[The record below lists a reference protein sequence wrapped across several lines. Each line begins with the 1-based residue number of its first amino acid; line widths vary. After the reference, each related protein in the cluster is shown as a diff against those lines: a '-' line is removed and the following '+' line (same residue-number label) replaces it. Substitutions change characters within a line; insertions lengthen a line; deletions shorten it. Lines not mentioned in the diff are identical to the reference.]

1 MRALIK
7 KVAVLSCLNEFILPI
22 RIYYEDTDAGGI
34 VYHANYLKFM
44 ERARTEW
51 LRSLGM
57 EQDALSQQGFLFV
70 LSQLSINYRKPAL
83 FNEQIYVS
91 ATLTECHKASMLFNQ
106 QIWRQNQ
113 ADARELLADGSVKVV
128 CITQDTRRPT
138 PLPPAIRNLIP

>member
-1 MRALIK
+1 MQVVIK

-22 RIYYEDTDAGGI
+22 RVYYEDTDAGGI

-51 LRSLGM
+51 LRSFGV
-57 EQDALSQQGFLFV
+57 EQDILAQQGFLFV

-91 ATLTECHKASMLFNQ
+91 AMLTECQKASMLFTQ
-106 QIWRQNQ
+106 QVWRQNS
-113 ADARELLADGSVKVV
+113 DNARELLADASVKVV

>member
-1 MRALIK
+1 M
-7 KVAVLSCLNEFILPI
+7 SCLNEFILPI

-57 EQDALSQQGFLFV
+57 EQDALAQQGFLFV

-91 ATLTECHKASMLFNQ
+91 STLTECHKASMLFNQ

-113 ADARELLADGSVKVV
+113 ADARELLADIGE
-128 CITQDTRRPT
+128 RRKGK
-138 PLPPAIRNLIP
+138 LPSLDSTAAVLMVEGWLSAPSLEYKP

>member
-1 MRALIK
+1 M
-7 KVAVLSCLNEFILPI
+7 SCLNEFILPI

-51 LRSLGM
+51 LRRLGM
-57 EQDALSQQGFLFV
+57 EQDVLAQQGFLFV
-70 LSQLSINYRKPAL
+70 LSQLSIHYRKPAL
-83 FNEQIYVS
+83 FNEEIYVGT
-91 ATLTECHKASMLFNQ
+91 TLSQCHKASMLFAQ
-106 QIWRQNQ
+106 QIWRQNPLGE
-113 ADARELLADGSVKVV
+113 RELLADASVKVA